1 MSEVKT
7 QSTKKLFRSS
17 FAIAEHHHP
26 GMLKMVAGSGAG
38 SLSNLIACLA
48 SDPVEAN
55 KVLVPLVQKLM
66 TQSAPLRKTTMRSV
80 MEDMKESATVLSLDE
95 IAAAIAAAVAAK
107 GQQDG

>member
-26 GMLKMVAGSGAG
+26 GMLEMVAGSGAG

-66 TQSAPLRKTTMRSV
+66 ARSVPLRKTTMRSV
-80 MEDMKESATVLSLDE
+80 IDEIKESPLSLDE

-107 GQQDG
+107 GQQNG